1 MAYMV
6 SYQYQNRKMRNLKTN
21 TGYILFTAV
30 MIFLFSACAK
40 KTTFSVSPVV
50 PAAEGSVIIKR
61 DNNSNFTIDLN
72 VKRLAEPERLT
83 PPKVVYVV
91 WMETDQS
98 GLQNLGQ
105 LKTSRSTFS
114 KMLTSSL
121 KTTTPHQPTG
131 FFISAEDDATVQYPG
146 MMVVLRTGPLAK

>member
-1 MAYMV
+1 MKNV
-6 SYQYQNRKMRNLKTN
+6 KITTN
-21 TGYILFTAV
+21 YILFATV

-40 KTTFSVSPVV
+40 KVTFLVSPIV
-50 PAAEGSVIIKR
+50 PSAQGSVVVKK
-61 DNNSNFTIDLN
+61 DHNSNYTIDLN

-83 PPKVVYVV
+83 PPKAAYVL

-105 LKTSRSTFS
+105 VKTSSNGFS
-114 KMLTSSL
+114 RMLTSSL
-121 KTTTPHQPTG
+121 KTTSPHQPTG
-131 FFISAEDDATVQYPG
+131 FFITAEDDATVQYPG